1 MYTILIFFICCRSP
15 VTWLGI
21 ETIEAIHYAVDTINR
36 DPNILPS
43 VKLGFDIY
51 SVNLCANTPDEM
63 YKNLHKL
70 VNRRAGPI
78 VGVVGP
84 HTSKATRFFFSRP
97 EHNMVSVYHSVV
109 ALIMVPAY
117 NPDLTVMIV

>member
-1 MYTILIFFICCRSP
+1 MFRSP

-21 ETIEAIHYAVDTINR
+21 ERIEAIHYAVDTINR

-43 VKLGFDIY
+43 VKLAFDIY
-51 SVNLCANTPDEM
+51 SVNLRANTPDEM
-63 YKNLHKL
+63 YKNLHQL

-97 EHNMVSVYHSVV
+97 EHNMVSVYHS
-109 ALIMVPAY
+109 AGPY
-117 NPDLTVMIV
+117 NADRFYKPDFTVIFV